1 MQIPFKID
9 SSIRKR
15 RMFTAACG
23 ITARLRSAGF
33 SAYLVGGAVRDLCL
47 GKIPKDFDIT
57 TDAEPAEIMRL
68 FPESIPLGASFGVVT
83 VVADS
88 MHFEVAT
95 FREER
100 NYEDGRRPEHIRFSR
115 TPQEDV
121 ARRDFTINA
130 MLLDPETEILTDHTG
145 GYEDLRRGILRTI
158 GDPVTRFSEDYLR
171 MLRALRFTV
180 RLQLTPDESLMRAIE
195 LLAPKLRYLSAER
208 VRDEFTR
215 ILCGPSPDRAFRMAA
230 QLGVLKELLPE
241 VDALRGVEQ
250 PKEFHPEGDVFEHT
264 MQMLSHMAFPSPEL
278 GWSILLHDAGK
289 PACRGVRED
298 GRIHFHTHEEKG
310 AEIAEQVM
318 RRLKMR
324 GKAGERIV
332 SAVRNHMRFAQIDK
346 MRTAKWRR
354 LAAEENFPLELEL
367 HRIDCI
373 SCHGKLGNYLL
384 LLDRL
389 HELEISHAE
398 TLPAPFLKG
407 GDILAL
413 GIPPGPKIG
422 FLLKYATDLQLD
434 GIVSTKEEALNAVKN
449 RLIHPSDV

>member
-9 SSIRKR
+9 SAVRKR
-15 RMFTAACG
+15 RMFAAACE
-23 ITARLRSAGF
+23 ITARLRSAGY

-47 GKIPKDFDIT
+47 GRVPKDCDIT
-57 TDAEPAEIMRL
+57 TDAAPSEIMRL
-68 FPESIPLGASFGVVT
+68 FPDSIPLGASFGVVT

-100 NYEDGRRPEHIRFSR
+100 NYEDGRRPEHIRFSK

-130 MLLDPETEILTDHTG
+130 MLLDPETEILTDYTG

-171 MLRALRFTV
+171 MLRAIRFAV
-180 RLQLTPDESLMRAIE
+180 RLQLTPDEDLMRAIE

-215 ILCGPSPDRAFRMAA
+215 ILCGPSPDRAFRMAER
-230 QLGVLKELLPE
+230 LGVLKALLPE
-241 VDALRGVEQ
+241 IEAMRGVEQ

-264 MQMLSHMAFPSPEL
+264 MLMLSHMAYPSPEL

-289 PACRGVRED
+289 PACRSVRED
-298 GRIHFHTHEEKG
+298 GRVHFHSHEEKG
-310 AEIAEQVM
+310 AEIAAEVL
-318 RRLKMR
+318 RRLKMPGR
-324 GKAGERIV
+324 MSDCIIA
-332 SAVRNHMRFAQIDK
+332 AVRNHMRFAQIDK

-354 LAAEENFPLELEL
+354 LVAEENFPLELEL

-398 TLPAPFLKG
+398 ALPPPFLKG

-413 GIPPGPKIG
+413 GVLPGPGVG
-422 FLLKYATDLQLD
+422 FLLKYAADLQLD

>member
-15 RMFTAACG
+15 RMFSAACG
-23 ITARLRSAGF
+23 IIARLRDAGY

-47 GKIPKDFDIT
+47 GKVPKDCDIT
-57 TDAEPAEIMRL
+57 TDAHPAEIMKL
-68 FPESIPLGASFGVVT
+68 FPDSIPIGASFGVVT

-88 MHFEVAT
+88 MNFEVAT

-100 NYEDGRRPEHIRFSR
+100 DYEDGRRPENIQFSR
-115 TPQEDV
+115 TPEEDV

-130 MLLDPETEILTDHTG
+130 MLLDPDTETLFDYTG

-171 MLRALRFTV
+171 MLRAIRFAV
-180 RLQLTPDESLMRAIE
+180 RLQLTPEAPLLHAIE

-215 ILCGPSPDRAFRMAA
+215 ILCGPAPDRAFRMAA
-230 QLGVLKELLPE
+230 QLGILKELLPE
-241 VDALRGVEQ
+241 IDALRGVEQ

-264 MQMLSHMAFPSPEL
+264 MRMLSHMVYPSPEL

-289 PACRGVRED
+289 PACRGILED
-298 GRIHFHTHEEKG
+298 GRVHFYTHEEKG
-310 AEIAEQVM
+310 AVIAEEVM
-318 RRLKMR
+318 RRLKMP
-324 GKAGERIV
+324 GKMSERIV

-373 SCHGKLGNYLL
+373 SCHGKLNNYLL
-384 LLDRL
+384 MLDRL
-389 HELEISHAE
+389 HALETAHAE
-398 TLPAPFLKG
+398 AVPQPFLRG

-413 GIPPGPKIG
+413 GVPPGPKVG
-422 FLLKYATDLQLD
+422 FLLKYAADLQLD
-434 GIVSTKEEALNAVKN
+434 GIVTTREDALNAVKN
-449 RLIHPSDV
+449 RLIHPADL